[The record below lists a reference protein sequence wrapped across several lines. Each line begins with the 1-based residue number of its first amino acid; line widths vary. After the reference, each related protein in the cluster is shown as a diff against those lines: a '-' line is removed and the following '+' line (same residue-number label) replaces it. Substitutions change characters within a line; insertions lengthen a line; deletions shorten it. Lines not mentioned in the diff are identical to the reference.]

1 MLESVSAEINAND
14 FDLLYEWEDFEEKRS
29 VNNRKILIIIDLY
42 SIYKSYISIK
52 R

>member
-14 FDLLYEWEDFEEKRS
+14 FDLLCEWEDFEEKRL

-42 SIYKSYISIK
+42 SIYKSDISIK